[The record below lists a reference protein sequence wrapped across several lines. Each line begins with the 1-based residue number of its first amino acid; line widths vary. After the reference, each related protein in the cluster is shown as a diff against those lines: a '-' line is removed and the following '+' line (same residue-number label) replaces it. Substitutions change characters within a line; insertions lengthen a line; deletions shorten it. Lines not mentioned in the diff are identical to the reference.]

1 MKKMILTA
9 VIALLAITT
18 VSAQEK
24 GQWGIGPKMTIYT
37 NVGDAV
43 IGIGAAA
50 RYSIT
55 DTWRIEPGIT
65 ALLHSGCSV
74 DINCDVHY
82 LFDLG
87 SGWDIYPLAG
97 ITANDIGK
105 WAVGLNIGAGVDYS
119 VARDWDISAGLKWQ
133 PMFDD
138 YRKNGVLISIGG
150 TYKF

>member
-1 MKKMILTA
+1 MKKMIFA
-9 VIALLAITT
+9 AIVALFVTT
-18 VSAQEK
+18 SVSAQNK
-24 GQWGIGPKMTIYT
+24 GQWSIMPKMALYT

-43 IGIGAAA
+43 IGVGAAA
-50 RYSIT
+50 RYSIS

-65 ALLHSGCSV
+65 ALLHDGCSV

-87 SGWDIYPLAG
+87 AGWSIYPLAG

-105 WAVGLNIGAGVDYS
+105 WAVGINLGGAFDYAVS
-119 VARDWDISAGLKWQ
+119 RNWDISAGLKWQ

-138 YRKNGVLISIGG
+138 YRKNGILISVGG
-150 TYKF
+150 SYKF